1 MRIYTQNEVRPIL
14 MLHKNSYLW
23 NIPTPAWSD
32 ENKKEF
38 EILKSGN
45 PGNLEIKIIKKCYV
59 PKCKEDTA
67 PKKVRRISDGKIYR
81 SYQQCE
87 MQNGISRGVLCRILN
102 GHQKKRSEEFEKV
115 I

>member
-1 MRIYTQNEVRPIL
+1 MKIYTQNEVRSIL

-23 NIPTPAWSD
+23 NISVKDWNET
-32 ENKKEF
+32 NKKDF

-59 PKCKEDTA
+59 PNKGDTVA
-67 PKKVRRISDGKIYR
+67 KKVRRISDGKVYR

-87 MQNGISRGVLCRILN
+87 MQNGFTRGTLCRILN
-102 GHQKKRSEEFEKV
+102 GHIKKRSEDFEKV